1 MSQPEANPDEIVLVL
16 EEIRPIPARQRIV
29 MDQDTKRAFAR
40 AILDKRINNLKE
52 CNVHYRRIYHKEFRI

>member
-29 MDQDTKRAFAR
+29 MDQDTSRQTWAWQQ
-40 AILDKRINNLKE
+40 DS
-52 CNVHYRRIYHKEFRI
+52 V

>member
-52 CNVHYRRIYHKEFRI
+52 CNVH